1 MKTTDKEFFRI
12 INYINKKYGISLI
25 GKRALVEKRLD
36 NVLTKTQC
44 SSTDEFMDLI
54 EKEEYELL
62 DNILISEM
70 LTNHTFFMRE
80 SSHFDILNQ
89 IILPK
94 LKKCINQQEGIR
106 IWSAATSSG
115 QEAYTINM
123 ILQDYFGEEAKAWT
137 MKVVG
142 TDISQTMLDKAIA
155 GDYTKEE
162 METVP
167 DKWKSKYFIR
177 KINGDYKIND
187 YVKANIVFKKQ

>member
-1 MKTTDKEFFRI
+1 LKTTDKEFFRI

-80 SSHFDILNQ
+80 SSHFDI
-89 IILPK
+89 
-94 LKKCINQQEGIR
+94 
-106 IWSAATSSG
+106 
-115 QEAYTINM
+115 
-123 ILQDYFGEEAKAWT
+123 
-137 MKVVG
+137 
-142 TDISQTMLDKAIA
+142 
-155 GDYTKEE
+155 
-162 METVP
+162 
-167 DKWKSKYFIR
+167 
-177 KINGDYKIND
+177 
-187 YVKANIVFKKQ
+187 